1 MFRWVRHLY
10 DRSSLEEA
18 AEAAL
23 DALLDYK
30 LQLMV
35 KPQGRRSKHASSSK
49 QHPDSFCQCRTA
61 PLSHPAASP
70 PLPLSRS
77 TTVVVKEGQTL

>member
-1 MFRWVRHLY
+1 MFD
-10 DRSSLEEA
+10 DRSDLEEA

-30 LQLMV
+30 LELMV

-49 QHPDSFCQCRTA
+49 QQPDSFSQCRTA
-61 PLSHPAASP
+61 PLSSPAASP

>member
-1 MFRWVRHLY
+1 
-10 DRSSLEEA
+10 
-18 AEAAL
+18 
-23 DALLDYK
+23 
-30 LQLMV
+30 MV

-49 QHPDSFCQCRTA
+49 QQPDSFSQCRTA
-61 PLSHPAASP
+61 PLSSPAASP